1 MAQILNSSMLKYY
14 LEPIISSCELW
25 KDKNVAV
32 FIISNPVSGGFTQK
46 KIAQKNKFILESAS
60 EAAKETSVVVK
71 SIEFTLFDTEYSG
84 HCDEFVDSIFDY
96 YKKILQVMTKTKF

>member
-32 FIISNPVSGGFTQK
+32 FIISFIHSGLYSFLKVFKDEKGNYTSTK
-46 KIAQKNKFILESAS
+46 KDDF
-60 EAAKETSVVVK
+60 
-71 SIEFTLFDTEYSG
+71 
-84 HCDEFVDSIFDY
+84 
-96 YKKILQVMTKTKF
+96 